1 MLMKRLKNIL
11 VGRLILVLLL
21 ALCAVGASAA
31 KKETITG
38 EYTYY
43 APENVTQE
51 QAKETARIK
60 AIVQGLSDRY
70 GMLIG
75 QDVTTVL
82 ENINGQSSANV
93 FQQTMSSIKGEWLR
107 DVGEPKYDISYQDG
121 QLIVSVKVK
130 FEARERK
137 TSSVDFDYKVLRNG
151 TTDGH
156 EATDFKSGNDMYLS
170 FIAPKDGYLA
180 VYLVEGEV
188 AYCLL
193 PYREQTM
200 DASFKVKGNRRYVFF
215 SAEADKSPYV
225 DEYVL
230 TTDKDIENDV
240 LYVIYSPNEFSKPV
254 DVQSGRQVIFEG
266 TDGLPRELEF
276 KKFQKWLSNLK
287 LHDEQLNDQSKT
299 ITMKK

>member
-1 MLMKRLKNIL
+1 M
-11 VGRLILVLLL
+11 VLLL
-21 ALCAVGASAA
+21 ALCTVAAFAA
-31 KKETITG
+31 KKETLTS

-60 AIVQGLSDRY
+60 AIVQGLSDKY

-93 FQQTMSSIKGEWLR
+93 YQQTMSSIKGEWLR
-107 DVGEPKYDISYQDG
+107 DVGEPKYDISYQEG

-130 FEARERK
+130 FEAREKK
-137 TSSVDFDYKVLRNG
+137 TSSVDFDFKVLRNG

-156 EATDFKSGNDMYLS
+156 EATDFKSGNDLFLS
-170 FIAPKDGYLA
+170 FMAPKDGYLA

-193 PYREQTM
+193 PYREQT
-200 DASFKVKGNRRYVFF
+200 DGVSRVKGNKRYVFF
-215 SAEADKSPYV
+215 SAQEDKSPYV
-225 DEYVL
+225 DEYVM

-254 DVQSGRQVIFEG
+254 DTQSGRKVAFEG

-299 ITMKK
+299 ITIKK

>member
-1 MLMKRLKNIL
+1 MKRQRITFISRVSIAL
-11 VGRLILVLLL
+11 VL
-21 ALCAVGASAA
+21 ALCAVAASAA
-31 KKETITG
+31 KKETITA

-60 AIVQGLSDRY
+60 AIVQGLSDKY

-93 FQQTMSSIKGEWLR
+93 YQQTMSSIKGEWLR
-107 DVGEPKYDISYQDG
+107 DVGEPKYDISYQEG

-130 FEARERK
+130 FEAREKK
-137 TSSVDFDYKVLRNG
+137 TSAVDFDFKVLRNG

-156 EATDFKSGNDMYLS
+156 ESSDFKSGNDLFLS
-170 FIAPKDGYLA
+170 FMAPKDGFLA

-193 PYREQTM
+193 PYREQT
-200 DASFKVKGNRRYVFF
+200 DGISRVKGNKRYVFF
-215 SAEADKSPYV
+215 STETDKSPYV
-225 DEYVL
+225 DEYVM
-230 TTDKDIENDV
+230 TTDKDVENDV

-254 DVQSGRQVIFEG
+254 DTQSGRKVAFEG

-287 LHDEQLNDQSKT
+287 LHDEQVNDQSKT
-299 ITMKK
+299 ITIKK